1 MDIQTIEEA
10 VNKSDL
16 GEDCQGN
23 RLYLEVTSEM
33 IDWLVAEVNQWQS
46 NFYGRCEI
54 QLDRFHKDGMT
65 VAARRCVELANDCTA
80 GHEAVAAITREF
92 KL

>member
-10 VNKSDL
+10 VSKSDL

-33 IDWLVAEVNQWQS
+33 IDWLVAEVNQWQTK
-46 NFYGRCEI
+46 FHDRCEI
-54 QLDRFHKDGMT
+54 QLDGFYKHGAT
-65 VAARRCVELANDCTA
+65 SAARRCVELANDCAA
-80 GHEAVAAITREF
+80 GHEAVAAIEREF

>member
-1 MDIQTIEEA
+1 MNLETIEK
-10 VNKSDL
+10 VIKSGSL

-33 IDWLVAEVNQWQS
+33 IDWLIVEINQWRTK
-46 NFYGRCEI
+46 FHDRCEI
-54 QLDRFHKDGMT
+54 QLDEFRKDGMT
-65 VAARRCVELANDCTA
+65 DAAERCVELSNDCTTVY
-80 GHEAVAAITREF
+80 EATAAIEREF